1 MKNKIS
7 KELLEELNRE
17 YEDAVFEFTFDLD
30 KDDYFGSVVQI
41 QMKPKYTK
49 YLNSYII
56 NLDDETL
63 NNIIKWFKS
72 RDIDIM
78 YNNTRSCFWATQ
90 IN

>member
-41 QMKPKYTK
+41 KMKPKYTK
-49 YLNSYII
+49 YLDSYII
-56 NLDDETL
+56 NLDDETR

-78 YNNTRSCFWATQ
+78 YNNTSSCFWATQ

>member
-1 MKNKIS
+1 MKIS

-30 KDDYFGSVVQI
+30 KDDYFDSVVQI

-49 YLNSYII
+49 YLDSYII
-56 NLDDETL
+56 NLDDETR

-78 YNNTRSCFWATQ
+78 YNNTRSCFWAT
-90 IN
+90 